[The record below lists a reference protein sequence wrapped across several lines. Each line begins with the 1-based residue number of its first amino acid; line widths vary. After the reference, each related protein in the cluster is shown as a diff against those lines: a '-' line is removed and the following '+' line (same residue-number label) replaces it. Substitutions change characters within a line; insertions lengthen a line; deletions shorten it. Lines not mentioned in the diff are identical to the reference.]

1 MTRRTLVAALWF
13 VAFALAGE
21 VLWSI
26 GLSPRPLGVVVA
38 TVVAGF
44 VWLDPIHQLHPR
56 IDRGSPVVGVAR
68 APEAGLQPR

>member
-1 MTRRTLVAALWF
+1 MTRRTIVATLWF

-26 GLSPRPLGVVVA
+26 GLSPRPLGLVVA
-38 TVVAGF
+38 AIAAGF

-56 IDRGSPVVGVAR
+56 VDAGSPVVGAVR
-68 APEAGLQPR
+68 APGAGLQPR